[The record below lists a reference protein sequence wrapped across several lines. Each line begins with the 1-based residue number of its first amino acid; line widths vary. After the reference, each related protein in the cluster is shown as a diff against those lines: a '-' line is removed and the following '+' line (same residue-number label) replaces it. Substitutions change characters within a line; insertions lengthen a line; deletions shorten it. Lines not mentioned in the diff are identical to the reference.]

1 MTMPATADV
10 VVVGSGVTGAATAAA
25 VAGRGQRVVLIDK
38 EDGPAREGSG
48 RAQGSL
54 RLQGRHGA
62 EFPLA
67 EEALRLWDEAAEES
81 EFELVKGGN
90 LYFQTRDE
98 ELPILRSLVAE
109 AHAAGLQN
117 VHLLNADQVR
127 EILPAATGPFIG
139 AMYSPVDAQCQPEK
153 GTVHFVEKAK
163 RAGAYIHYGVKVTGL
178 LQRVGRIAGVSTT
191 AGTVHADAVVVA
203 AGVWTPHLAKTV
215 GLKVPIMPVV
225 LSELETVPVKPLF
238 TQTLRAF
245 GFGARQRP
253 SGRVVI
259 SGGLNAKIRH
269 GASLADFN
277 GLVYWLPRAW
287 SFRKNIKLAL
297 DVKGTLRQIRH
308 LSTLDTALVPHPAP
322 EPPADKP
329 SVRGAHDRLSQVIP
343 ELSSA
348 AIGRYWGGLIDM
360 TPDGLPIIDG
370 SAGPQGLTI
379 ITGLSGH
386 GFTIG
391 PVLGEIASDLS
402 LDGVTKREIKEFRLS
417 RFTDSPIHRPEM
429 MI

>member
-1 MTMPATADV
+1 MTMPATTDV
-10 VVVGSGVTGAATAAA
+10 VVVGSGVTGAAAAAA
-25 VAGRGQRVVLIDK
+25 VAGRGHRVVLIDK
-38 EDGPAREGSG
+38 EAGPAREGSG

-54 RLQGRHGA
+54 RLQGRHAA
-62 EFPLA
+62 EFSLA
-67 EEALRLWDEAAEES
+67 EEALRLWDEASEES

-98 ELPILRSLVAE
+98 ELPILQILVAE
-109 AHAAGLQN
+109 AHSAGLRN
-117 VHLLNADQVR
+117 VQLLDADQVR

-139 AMYSPVDAQCQPEK
+139 AMYSPVEAQCQPEK
-153 GTVHFVEKAK
+153 GTTHFVEKAR
-163 RAGAYIHYGVKVTGL
+163 RAGADIHYGIKVTGL
-178 LQRVGRIAGVSTT
+178 LQRVGQIAGVDTT
-191 AGTVHADAVVVA
+191 AGRVHADAVVVA

-253 SGRVVI
+253 SGKVVI

-287 SFRKNIKLAL
+287 SFRKNIKLRL

-308 LSTLDTALVPHPAP
+308 LSTSDTALVPHFSP

-329 SVRGAHDRLSQVIP
+329 SVRAAHERLSQVIP
-343 ELSSA
+343 ELSGA
-348 AIGRYWGGLIDM
+348 TVGRYWGGLIDM

-402 LDGVTKREIKEFRLS
+402 LDGVTKREISEFRLS

>member
-1 MTMPATADV
+1 MNLPATTDV
-10 VVVGSGVTGAATAAA
+10 VVVGSGVTGAAAAAA

-81 EFELVKGGN
+81 EFELVKCGN
-90 LYFQTRDE
+90 LYFQTRE
-98 ELPILRSLVAE
+98 SELPILRRLVAE
-109 AHAAGLQN
+109 AHMAGLRN
-117 VHLLNADQVR
+117 VQLLDADRVR

-139 AMYSPVDAQCQPEK
+139 AMYSPIDAQCQPEK
-153 GTVHFVEKAK
+153 GTAHFVEKA
-163 RAGAYIHYGVKVTGL
+163 RRSGADIHYGTKVMGL
-178 LQRVGRIAGVSTT
+178 LQRVGRIAGVDTN
-191 AGTVHADAVVVA
+191 AGSVRADAVVLA

-225 LSELETVPVKPLF
+225 LSELETAPVKPLF

-253 SGRVVI
+253 SGKVVI
-259 SGGLNAKIRH
+259 SGGLSAKIRH

-277 GLVYWLPRAW
+277 GLVHWLPRAW
-287 SFRKNIKLAL
+287 SFRKNIKLRL

-308 LSTLDTALVPHPAP
+308 LSTLDTALVPQPSP
-322 EPPADKP
+322 EPPVDKP
-329 SVRGAHDRLSQVIP
+329 AVCAAHDRLSMVIP
-343 ELSSA
+343 ELSGVPV
-348 AIGRYWGGLIDM
+348 GRYWGGLIDM

-370 SAGPQGLTI
+370 TAGPEGLTI

-391 PVLGEIASDLS
+391 PVLGEIAADLS

>member
-1 MTMPATADV
+1 MTMPATTDV

-38 EDGPAREGSG
+38 EDGAAKEGSG

-54 RLQGRHGA
+54 RLQGRHAA

-67 EEALRLWDEAAEES
+67 QEALRLWDEAAEES
-81 EFELVKGGN
+81 DFELVKGGN
-90 LYFQTRDE
+90 LYFQTRDS
-98 ELPILRSLVAE
+98 ELPILRGLVAQ
-109 AHAAGLQN
+109 AHKAGLRN
-117 VHLLNADQVR
+117 VQLLDADQVR
-127 EILPAATGPFIG
+127 EILPAATGSFIG

-153 GTVHFVEKAK
+153 STAYFVEKAK
-163 RAGAYIHYGVKVTGL
+163 RSGADIHYGIKVTGL
-178 LQRVGRIAGVSTT
+178 LHRVGRIAGVDTT
-191 AGTVHADAVVVA
+191 AGRIYADAVVLA

-225 LSELETVPVKPLF
+225 MSELETVPVKPLF

-253 SGRVVI
+253 SGKVVI
-259 SGGLNAKIRH
+259 SGGLNARIRH

-277 GLVYWLPRAW
+277 GLRYWLPRAW
-287 SFRKNIKLAL
+287 SFRKNIKLEL
-297 DVKGTLRQIRH
+297 DVKGTLRQIGH
-308 LSTLDTALVPHPAP
+308 LSTLDTALVPQPSP
-322 EPPADKP
+322 EPPADKR
-329 SVRGAHDRLSQVIP
+329 SVRAAHERLSTVIP
-343 ELSSA
+343 ELSGA
-348 AIGRYWGGLIDM
+348 AIGRYWGGLMDM

-417 RFTDSPIHRPEM
+417 RFTGSPIHRPEM